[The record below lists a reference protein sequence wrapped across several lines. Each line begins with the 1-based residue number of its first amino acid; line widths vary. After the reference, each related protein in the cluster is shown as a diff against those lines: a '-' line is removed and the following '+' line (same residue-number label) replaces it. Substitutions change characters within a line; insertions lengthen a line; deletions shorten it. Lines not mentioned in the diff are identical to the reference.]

1 MGRLIL
7 LTMNRLK
14 KAGAVFVILLIN
26 LMVSGIIALNVF
38 VIWKDFPQWIM
49 ILAAML
55 DIAVVLL
62 IAKKVFAGKV
72 AKIIAVSITS
82 VFAVLCVLFAYAC
95 PYWNSDG
102 YKLSEGPVLY
112 YENSDLTKKEALADL
127 EEVMDYLRKYHIS
140 FVDGLTPEVQAKYD
154 EVKADFESKDTV
166 TRIEFTRGVKSI
178 LHEINDAHTR
188 FSTWNSMYLSDGPEM
203 KSKGYS
209 IYSVNGITED
219 GMKELIEPYSS
230 YETPRHIFVD
240 MEDLFYLD
248 LCGVEAPYEVVWKSE
263 DGDEKS
269 RTYNREDFITCDE
282 YYVLEDK
289 YLPSD
294 NNDYVYYEIDEEKSL
309 AIFTLKRCRI
319 SEHYREVLREMFT
332 EIKEKNI
339 ENLAIDLR
347 GNGGGDTYVI
357 NELFKYL
364 PVDTYYQGDN
374 FRKIRWNF
382 LTFDQSGVTKNKR
395 NAELEFDGNL
405 YVLTDEA
412 SFSAAMIFAEMIVD
426 NDLGKVIGESP
437 SEACNCCTEITQFY
451 FDDIGMWFSVSTVYL
466 TRIDPSNGD
475 YIEPDYPCSGE
486 EAIDTLYDI
495 VE

>member
-1 MGRLIL
+1 M

-14 KAGAVFVILLIN
+14 KAGAVFVIIILNLL
-26 LMVSGIIALNVF
+26 VSGIIALNVF

-49 ILAAML
+49 ILAAVL
-55 DIAVVLL
+55 NIAVVLL
-62 IAKKVFAGKV
+62 IAKKVFAGKA
-72 AKIIAVSITS
+72 AKIIAVSITG
-82 VFAVLCVLFAYAC
+82 VFAVLFVLFAYAC

-102 YKLSEGPVLY
+102 YKLTEGPVLY
-112 YENSDLTKKEALADL
+112 YENSDLTKKEALDDL

-154 EVKADFESKDTV
+154 DVKADFESKDTV
-166 TRIEFTRGVKSI
+166 TKIEFTRGVKSI
-178 LHEINDAHTR
+178 LHEINDAHTY
-188 FSTWNSMYLSDGPEM
+188 FNTWNSMYLPDGPEM

-230 YETPRHIFVD
+230 YETPRHIYVG
-240 MEDLFYLD
+240 MENMFYLD
-248 LCGVEAPYEVVWKSE
+248 LCGLEAPFKVVWKSE
-263 DGDEKS
+263 DGDEES
-269 RTYNREDFITCDE
+269 RTYNREDFITSGE
-282 YYVLEDK
+282 YYDLENK
-289 YLPSD
+289 YLPSE
-294 NNDYVYYEIDEEKSL
+294 NNDYVYFEIDGEKSL
-309 AIFTLKRCRI
+309 AILTLKRCRI
-319 SEHYREVLREMFT
+319 SEHYREVLREMFS

-347 GNGGGDTYVI
+347 GNGGGDTYVV

-364 PVDTYYQGDN
+364 PVDTYYQGDD

-382 LTFDQSGVTKNKR
+382 LTFDQNGVTKNKR
-395 NAELEFDGNL
+395 NTELEFDGKL
-405 YVLTDEA
+405 YVLTDED
-412 SFSAAMIFAEMIVD
+412 SFSAAMIFTEMIVD

-451 FDDIGMWFSVSTVYL
+451 FDDIGMWLSVSTVYH

-475 YIEPDYPCSGE
+475 YIEPDYPCAGE
-486 EAIDTLYDI
+486 EAIETLYD
-495 VE
+495 VVR

>member
-1 MGRLIL
+1 M

-14 KAGAVFVILLIN
+14 KAGAVFVILIIN
-26 LMVSGIIALNVF
+26 LLVFGIIALNVF

-62 IAKKVFAGKV
+62 IAKKVFAGKA

-166 TRIEFTRGVKSI
+166 TKIEFTRGVKSI
-178 LHEINDAHTR
+178 LHEIYDAHTY
-188 FSTWNSMYLSDGPEM
+188 FNTWNSMYLSDGPEM

-219 GMKELIEPYSS
+219 GMKELIEPYAS

-248 LCGVEAPYEVVWKSE
+248 LCGVEAPYEVVWKTE
-263 DGDEKS
+263 DGDEES

-309 AIFTLKRCRI
+309 AILTLKRCRI
-319 SEHYREVLREMFT
+319 SEHYREVLRDMFT

-395 NAELEFDGNL
+395 NAELEFDGKL

-451 FDDIGMWFSVSTVYL
+451 FDDIGMWFSVSTVYH

-495 VE
+495 VG

>member
-1 MGRLIL
+1 M

-14 KAGAVFVILLIN
+14 KAGAVFVIILIN
-26 LMVSGIIALNVF
+26 LLVLGIIALNVF

-49 ILAAML
+49 ILAAVL
-55 DIAVVLL
+55 DIAVVLF
-62 IAKKVFAGKV
+62 IAKKVFNGKA
-72 AKIIAVSITS
+72 AKIISVIISS
-82 VFAVLCVLFAYAC
+82 VFAVMCVLFAYAC

-102 YKLSEGPVLY
+102 YKLTEGPVLY
-112 YENSDLTKKEALADL
+112 YENSDLTKKEALDDL
-127 EEVMDYLRKYHIS
+127 EEVMDYLKKYHIS

-178 LHEINDAHTR
+178 LHEINDAHTY
-188 FSTWNSMYLSDGPEM
+188 FNTWNSMYLPDGPEM

-209 IYSVNGITED
+209 IYSVNEITED
-219 GMKELIEPYSS
+219 GMKELIEPYAS

-248 LCGVEAPYEVVWKSE
+248 LCGLEAPFKVVWKSE
-263 DGDEKS
+263 DGDEES

-282 YYVLEDK
+282 YYDLEDK

-309 AIFTLKRCRI
+309 AILTLKRCRI
-319 SEHYREVLREMFT
+319 SEHYREVLHEMFT

-357 NELFKYL
+357 KELFKYL
-364 PVDTYYQGDN
+364 PVDTYYQADN
-374 FRKIRWNF
+374 FKKIRWNF

-395 NAELEFDGNL
+395 NTELEFDGNL

-426 NDLGKVIGESP
+426 NGLGKVIGESP

-451 FDDIGMWFSVSTVYL
+451 FDDIGMWFSVSTVYH

-495 VE
+495 VG

>member
-1 MGRLIL
+1 M

-14 KAGAVFVILLIN
+14 KAGAVFVIILIN
-26 LMVSGIIALNVF
+26 LFVFGIIALNVF

-49 ILAAML
+49 ILAAVL
-55 DIAVVLL
+55 DIAVVLF
-62 IAKKVFAGKV
+62 IAKKVFNGKA
-72 AKIIAVSITS
+72 AKIISVIISS
-82 VFAVLCVLFAYAC
+82 VFATVCVLFAYAC

-102 YKLSEGPVLY
+102 YKLTEGPVLY
-112 YENSDLTKKEALADL
+112 YENSDLTKKEALDDL
-127 EEVMDYLRKYHIS
+127 EEVMDYLKKYHIS

-178 LHEINDAHTR
+178 LHEINDAHTY
-188 FSTWNSMYLSDGPEM
+188 FNTWNSMYLPDGPEM

-219 GMKELIEPYSS
+219 GMKELIEPYAS

-248 LCGVEAPYEVVWKSE
+248 LCGVEAPFKVVWKSE
-263 DGDEKS
+263 DGDEES

-282 YYVLEDK
+282 YYDLEDK

-309 AIFTLKRCRI
+309 AILTLKRCRI

-395 NAELEFDGNL
+395 NTELEFDGNL

-412 SFSAAMIFAEMIVD
+412 SFSAAMTFAEMIVD
-426 NDLGKVIGESP
+426 NGLGKVIGESP

-451 FDDIGMWFSVSTVYL
+451 FDDIGMWFSVSTVYH

-486 EAIDTLYDI
+486 EAIDTLYD
-495 VE
+495 VVR

>member
-1 MGRLIL
+1 MNRIKKIGAVIVITILNIL
-7 LTMNRLK
+7 LL
-14 KAGAVFVILLIN
+14 
-26 LMVSGIIALNVF
+26 GIIPLNVLL
-38 VIWKDFPQWIM
+38 IWKDFPQWIM
-49 ILAAML
+49 IIASAMVLA
-55 DIAVVLL
+55 IVLF
-62 IAKKVFAGKV
+62 IAKKAFAGK
-72 AKIIAVSITS
+72 ASKIITVVLTS
-82 VFAVLCVLFAYAC
+82 VFAAMCILLAYAC

-102 YKLSEGPVLY
+102 YKLSSGSVRY
-112 YENSDLTKKEALADL
+112 YENSDLTRKEALDKL
-127 EEVMDYLRKYHIS
+127 EEIMDCLRRYHIS
-140 FVDGLTPEVQAKYD
+140 FVDGLTPEVQEKYD
-154 EVKADFESKDTV
+154 EVRADFESKDTV

-188 FSTWNSMYLSDGPEM
+188 FNTWNSMYLSDGPEM

-263 DGDEKS
+263 DGDEES

-309 AIFTLKRCRI
+309 AILTLKRCRI

-339 ENLAIDLR
+339 QNLAIDLR
-347 GNGGGDTYVI
+347 GNGGGDTYVV

-395 NAELEFDGNL
+395 NAELEFDGKV
-405 YVLTDEA
+405 YVLTDEDT
-412 SFSAAMIFAEMIVD
+412 FSSAMLFTEMVVD
-426 NDLGKVIGESP
+426 NGLGKVIGESP
-437 SEACNCCTEITQFY
+437 AETCNHCGELTQFY
-451 FDDIGMWFSVSTVYL
+451 FDDIGMWFSVSTVYH

-495 VE
+495 VG

>member
-1 MGRLIL
+1 
-7 LTMNRLK
+7 MNRLK
-14 KAGAVFVILLIN
+14 KVGAVFVIIIIN
-26 LMVSGIIALNVF
+26 LLVFGIIALNVF

-49 ILAAML
+49 ILAAVL
-55 DIAVVLL
+55 DIAVVLF
-62 IAKKVFAGKV
+62 IAKKVFNGKA
-72 AKIIAVSITS
+72 AKIISVIISSI
-82 VFAVLCVLFAYAC
+82 FATVCVLFAYAC

-102 YKLSEGPVLY
+102 YKLTEGPVLY
-112 YENSDLTKKEALADL
+112 YENSDLTRKEALDDL
-127 EEVMDYLRKYHIS
+127 EEVMDDLKKYHIS

-178 LHEINDAHTR
+178 LHEINDAHTY
-188 FSTWNSMYLSDGPEM
+188 FNTWNSMYLPDGPEM

-219 GMKELIEPYSS
+219 GMKELIEPYAS

-248 LCGVEAPYEVVWKSE
+248 LCGVEAPFKVVWKSE
-263 DGDEKS
+263 DGDEES

-282 YYVLEDK
+282 YYDLEDK

-309 AIFTLKRCRI
+309 AILTLKRCRI

-364 PVDTYYQGDN
+364 PVDTYYQGYN

-382 LTFDQSGVTKNKR
+382 LTFDQGGVTKNKR
-395 NAELEFDGNL
+395 NTELEFDGNL

-412 SFSAAMIFAEMIVD
+412 SFSAAMTFAEMIVD
-426 NDLGKVIGESP
+426 NGLGKVIGESP

-451 FDDIGMWFSVSTVYL
+451 FDDIGMWFSVSTVYH

-495 VE
+495 VG

>member
-1 MGRLIL
+1 
-7 LTMNRLK
+7 MNRLK
-14 KAGAVFVILLIN
+14 KAGAVFVILIIN
-26 LMVSGIIALNVF
+26 LLVFGIIALNVF

-82 VFAVLCVLFAYAC
+82 VYAVLCVLFAYAC

-112 YENSDLTKKEALADL
+112 YENSDLTKKQALDDL
-127 EEVMDYLRKYHIS
+127 EEVMDYLKKYHIS

-178 LHEINDAHTR
+178 LHEINDAHTY
-188 FSTWNSMYLSDGPEM
+188 FNTWNSMYLPDGPEM

-219 GMKELIEPYSS
+219 GMKELIEPYAS

-248 LCGVEAPYEVVWKSE
+248 LCGVEAPFKVVWKSE
-263 DGDEKS
+263 DGDEES
-269 RTYNREDFITCDE
+269 HTYNREDFITCDE
-282 YYVLEDK
+282 YYDLEDK

-309 AIFTLKRCRI
+309 AILTLKRCRI

-395 NAELEFDGNL
+395 NTELEFDGNL

-437 SEACNCCTEITQFY
+437 SQACNCCSEITQFY
-451 FDDIGMWFSVSTVYL
+451 FDDIGMWFSVSTDYH

-486 EAIDTLYDI
+486 EAIDTLYD
-495 VE
+495 VVR

>member
-1 MGRLIL
+1 
-7 LTMNRLK
+7 MNRLK

-112 YENSDLTKKEALADL
+112 YENSDLTKEEALDDL
-127 EEVMDYLRKYHIS
+127 EEVMDYLRKYHVS
-140 FVDGLTPEVQAKYD
+140 FVDGLTPEVQAKYED
-154 EVKADFESKDTV
+154 VKADFETKDTV
-166 TRIEFTRGVKSI
+166 KRIEFIRGVRSI
-178 LHEINDAHTR
+178 LHEIKDAHTT
-188 FSTWNSMYLSDGPEM
+188 FNSWDKMLISDGPEM
-203 KSKGYS
+203 ESKGYS

-219 GMKELIEPYSS
+219 RMKELMEPYYS
-230 YETPRHIFVD
+230 YETPRKITVD
-240 MEDLFYLD
+240 MENLFNLD
-248 LCGVEAPYEVVWKSE
+248 LCGVEAPFEVVWKNE
-263 DGDEKS
+263 DGDEES
-269 RTYNREDFITCDE
+269 RTYSREDFITDDE
-282 YYVLEDK
+282 YYDLLDK

-309 AIFTLKRCRI
+309 AILTLKRCRI

-347 GNGGGDTYVI
+347 GNGGGDTYVV

-395 NAELEFDGNL
+395 NTELEFDGKV
-405 YVLTDEA
+405 YVLTDEDT
-412 SFSAAMIFAEMIVD
+412 FSSAMLFTEMVVD
-426 NDLGKVIGESP
+426 NGLGKVIGESP
-437 SEACNCCTEITQFY
+437 AETCNHCGELTQFY
-451 FDDIGMWFSVSTVYL
+451 FDDIGMWLALSTAYY
-466 TRIDPSNGD
+466 TRIDQSNGD

-495 VE
+495 VR